1 MRCYIYAFP
10 NTNILRLL
18 HYRYYER
25 WLAAG
30 VNIISPSRK
39 VAAGDLE
46 RYRRVCK
53 AQRENA
59 AEWQFESSVGSA
71 LPILT
76 TARDLLETGDQ
87 IKSISGCVS
96 GTMAYSLSKFS
107 EDMTFSEALRRA
119 VDKGYT
125 ETDMREDLTGGDV
138 AQKVVILARSLGMD
152 VSIEDV
158 EVESLIPDEIINK
171 SYGDGR
177 GDVNTG
183 VLEDMKQFD
192 DAMLVRLKEAEADDR
207 RLRYKFHIEK
217 DTGKCKCSLEA
228 VSNTDPLYRLKRNE
242 NLVAFETARYAIS
255 PLIVKGAAA
264 GPDLAAAGMFADL
277 LRLTRAYSS
286 NH

>member
-1 MRCYIYAFP
+1 
-10 NTNILRLL
+10 
-18 HYRYYER
+18 
-25 WLAAG
+25 
-30 VNIISPSRK
+30 
-39 VAAGDLE
+39 LE

-53 AQRENA
+53 AQREHS

-96 GTMAYSLSKFS
+96 GTMAYALSKFS
-107 EDMTFSEALRRA
+107 EDMTFSEALGRA
-119 VDKGYT
+119 VEKGYT
-125 ETDMREDLTGGDV
+125 ETDMREDLAGGDV
-138 AQKVVILARSLGMD
+138 AKKVVILARSLGMD

-158 EVESLIPDEIINK
+158 EVESLIPDEILNK
-171 SYGDGR
+171 SYPGDER
-177 GDVNTG
+177 GAINVG

-192 DAMLVRLKEAEADDR
+192 DAMLVRLKEAEADGL
-207 RLRYKFHIEK
+207 RLRYKFVIERE
-217 DTGKCKCSLEA
+217 TGKCKCSLVA
-228 VSNTDPLYRLKRNE
+228 VSNTDPLFRLKRNE